1 MSHVLYL
8 SIHLPCPAEMKL
20 LVFES
25 LQKKNPISF
34 SQVGSWLLLIPVLQF
49 ISQAHCLHLIS
60 YSHQPLVLLETSP
73 VDHDPQSILRG
84 DILTLLMV
92 LRTLYKKIPPFLF
105 KWVCLC
111 RKPLC
116 GSMHKSQQS
125 LPSCM
130 CVKHCVV
137 EGLHSVFFFFFY
149 FLPCQPCGTHS
160 ENRSLHSGW
169 WQEPQCPAFSSE
181 AAGIHRDKPDG
192 RYLGQ

>member
-1 MSHVLYL
+1 MSHVFLL

-20 LVFES
+20 LVCES
-25 LQKKNPISF
+25 LQKNPISF
-34 SQVGSWLLLIPVLQF
+34 SPVGSWLLLIPVLQF

-73 VDHDPQSILRG
+73 VDHDPWSILRG

-92 LRTLYKKIPPFLF
+92 LHCSTNFFSPFLF
-105 KWVCLC
+105 KWECLC

-137 EGLHSVFFFFFY
+137 EGLHGVFFFFFFY
-149 FLPCQPCGTHS
+149 PANLVGCTVKIDHYIRVGGRNHSAPPPAQRLLASTGINQMVGT
-160 ENRSLHSGW
+160 
-169 WQEPQCPAFSSE
+169 
-181 AAGIHRDKPDG
+181 
-192 RYLGQ
+192 